1 MSDLLG
7 IRKARENAGM
17 RAFLAGVPLLLAV
30 VVMAGASPAAV
41 GPPRLLGLSI
51 SNGGHPFRGDTR
63 QLATISPNGDGYRDR
78 AIVRFRLDRAARVL
92 VQAVATDEVRRP
104 VKVMW
109 QTRLRLAAG
118 PHSLPWTPPKGIASR
133 TYLLRFTVKGLHGG
147 RRVYGFERPRA
158 SRPTSGLVVRIL
170 SIEVTFVKR
179 SYAQGAQAAVS
190 ISTDSPSVR
199 IRFFSYP
206 SDGLGNTRDP
216 NTNAVPVTPSVRLD
230 WRGHRDSPHVL
241 QVARSGDW
249 PGGLY
254 FLRVTTADNQV
265 GYAPVILRPKTIGE
279 HRVAVVLSTNTW
291 QAYNFRDATGD
302 GWGDSWYIGGAAPAV
317 DLRRPYLDSGLPY
330 RFREWNAGFLSWLR
344 QTGKEVD
351 WLSDDDLDSVPS
363 GDDLRRA
370 YDLVVFP
377 GHEEYVT
384 GHVYDVISRFQDLGG
399 NLIFLSANDF
409 FWKVERRG
417 AYLRRIDQWRRL
429 DRPEARVIGIQWIAS
444 NYGESERSYVVTGA
458 DKEPWV
464 FAGTGLANGSEFGR
478 YGIEIDARSPSSP
491 SSGVTVLAVAPHA
504 IGKNDAEMA
513 LYRTTGG
520 AMVFAAG
527 ALDFSG
533 SIGLPAVARLVDNV
547 WARLARP

>member
-7 IRKARENAGM
+7 KRKARNNGGM
-17 RAFLAGVPLLLAV
+17 RATLACLPLLLAV
-30 VVMAGASPAAV
+30 VVMAGAAPAA
-41 GPPRLLGLSI
+41 GSPPRLLGLGI
-51 SNGGHPFRGDTR
+51 SNGGRPFLGDTR
-63 QLATISPNGDGYRDR
+63 QLTTVSPNGDGYRDR

-92 VQAVATDEVRRP
+92 LQVVATDEVRRP
-104 VKVMW
+104 VNTIW
-109 QTRLRLAAG
+109 QTRRTLAAG
-118 PHSLPWTPPKGIASR
+118 PHSMTWKPRKGLASR
-133 TYLLRFTVKGLHGG
+133 TYLLRFIVTGVHGG

-158 SRPTSGLVVRIL
+158 QRPTSGLVVRIL
-170 SIEVTFVKR
+170 SVEVTFVKR
-179 SYAQGAQAAVS
+179 SYVQGAQAAVS
-190 ISTDSPSVR
+190 IATDAPSVR

-206 SDGLGNTRDP
+206 SGGLAGTRDP
-216 NTNAVPVTPSVRLD
+216 NTNAVPVTPSIRLD
-230 WRGHRDSPHVL
+230 WRGHRNAPHVL

-254 FLRVTTADNQV
+254 FLRVTTSDNQV
-265 GYAPVILRPKTIGE
+265 GYAPVIFRPRTIGE
-279 HRVAVVLSTNTW
+279 HKVAVVLSTNTW

-351 WLSDDDLDSVPS
+351 WLSDDDLGSVAS
-363 GDDLRRA
+363 GDDLRHA

-384 GHVYDVISRFQDLGG
+384 EHAYDVVKRFQDLGG
-399 NLIFLSANDF
+399 NLIFLSANNF
-409 FWKVERRG
+409 FWKVEREG

-429 DRPEARVIGIQWIAS
+429 GRPEAGLIGIQYVAS
-444 NYGESERSYVVTGA
+444 NHGESERSYVVQGA

-464 FAGTGLANGSEFGR
+464 FAGTGLTNGSEFGR
-478 YGIEIDARSPSSP
+478 YGIEVDARTPSSP
-491 SSGVTVLAVAPHA
+491 SSGVVVLAVAPHA
-504 IGKNDAEMA
+504 IGDHDAEMA
-513 LYRTTGG
+513 LYRTKGG
-520 AMVFAAG
+520 ATVFAAG

-547 WARLARP
+547 WAQLAAP